1 MDFTRYLRTFPNF
14 PKKGI
19 LFYDI
24 SPLIGNGEVF
34 QAAIDEM
41 YKLTR
46 HLSPTKIVAAEARGF
61 LFGPPLALCFSIG
74 VVPIR
79 KPGKLPGVTI
89 SASCSLEYGQDILHM
104 QADALSQND
113 RVLIVDDVL
122 ATGGT
127 VTAMKDL
134 VLRAGASI
142 VGCVMLIEL
151 SALRGRE
158 KLGDIPTY
166 TLLQV

>member
-1 MDFTRYLRTFPNF
+1 
-14 PKKGI
+14 
-19 LFYDI
+19 
-24 SPLIGNGEVF
+24 
-34 QAAIDEM
+34 
-41 YKLTR
+41 
-46 HLSPTKIVAAEARGF
+46 
-61 LFGPPLALCFSIG
+61 
-74 VVPIR
+74 
-79 KPGKLPGVTI
+79 
-89 SASCSLEYGQDILHM
+89 M